1 MWFLCIQGIESRN
14 HEQAQKNK
22 NMEILFYRW
31 NWLYDG
37 WVQENIF
44 FTRGPRG
51 KKIDNVMTNFEIPKK
66 IVVLRKE
73 SR

>member
-1 MWFLCIQGIESRN
+1 
-14 HEQAQKNK
+14 
-22 NMEILFYRW
+22 MEILFYRW
-31 NWLYDG
+31 NRLYDG

-44 FTRGPRG
+44 FTWGPRG
-51 KKIDNVMTNFEIPKK
+51 NKIDDIPKK